1 MPCLR
6 KHKPKQAS
14 LTLIPGVSIASVCAA
29 RLNGLLDASG
39 GLSVRPATSLS
50 PTQPFLQ
57 LPASWYLRYSTEESR
72 QQEVVLANLPSAF
85 TLL

>member
-1 MPCLR
+1 ME
-6 KHKPKQAS
+6 A
-14 LTLIPGVSIASVCAA
+14 TLQ
-29 RLNGLLDASG
+29 LE
-39 GLSVRPATSLS
+39 PATAPL
-50 PTQPFLQ
+50 TDTGQPFLQ